1 LIDCLLSQFGGKAMG
16 LRFEGSRGVI
26 RLVQWNIRESAL
38 MLRLGLMK
46 LAENIRS
53 GNVPNPM
60 AAPGTG
66 RSHSSLPSLPSSLP
80 PAPSTGMPSARR
92 NPMLQFPA
100 DARTGRI
107 LLKIAVMAA
116 FSIGGYLAG
125 RLTIFED
132 APTSNAKAS
141 QAQAE
146 PPAPEPPAPLVWAS
160 QVSVIREASLASR
173 PVSEVT
179 ALKPAGKP
187 MGDTR
192 PLNSDE
198 VLETQAW
205 LKAFGFDPGPL
216 DGVPGP
222 KTTDAVKR
230 YRTAR
235 RMEETG
241 SLDRSVLQQV
251 RQQSGQPGR

>member
-1 LIDCLLSQFGGKAMG
+1 VIDCLSSYFGGKAMG
-16 LRFEGSRGVI
+16 LRFEASRGVI

-38 MLRLGLMK
+38 MLRLGLTK

-66 RSHSSLPSLPSSLP
+66 GSHSSLPSSLP
-80 PAPSTGMPSARR
+80 PAPSTEMPSARR

-100 DARTGRI
+100 NARAGRI

-116 FSIGGYLAG
+116 LLIGGYLAG
-125 RLTIFED
+125 RLAIFEN
-132 APTSNAKAS
+132 APTSNANAS

-146 PPAPEPPAPLVWAS
+146 PPAPEPLAPLVWAS
-160 QVSVIREASLASR
+160 QVSVIREVSSAPP

-179 ALKPAGKP
+179 APKPAGKP

-216 DGVPGP
+216 DGLPGR
-222 KTTDAVKR
+222 KTADAVKR
-230 YRTAR
+230 YRSAR
-235 RMEETG
+235 QMEETG

-251 RQQSGQPGR
+251 RQQSGQPSR

>member
-1 LIDCLLSQFGGKAMG
+1 MG

-38 MLRLGLMK
+38 MLRLGLMG

-53 GNVPNPM
+53 GNVLNPM

-66 RSHSSLPSLPSSLP
+66 GSRSSLLSSLP
-80 PAPSTGMPSARR
+80 PAPSTEMPSARR

-100 DARTGRI
+100 SARAGRI

-116 FSIGGYLAG
+116 LLIGGYLAG
-125 RLTIFED
+125 RLTIFEN
-132 APTSNAKAS
+132 APTSNANAS
-141 QAQAE
+141 QAQVE
-146 PPAPEPPAPLVWAS
+146 PPAPEPLAPLVWAS
-160 QVSVIREASLASR
+160 QVSVIREASLSPP
-173 PVSEVT
+173 PVSEAT
-179 ALKPAGKP
+179 APKPAGKP
-187 MGDTR
+187 IADTR

-198 VLETQAW
+198 ILETQAW

-216 DGVPGP
+216 DGLPGR
-222 KTTDAVKR
+222 KTADAVKR

-235 RMEETG
+235 QMEETG

>member
-1 LIDCLLSQFGGKAMG
+1 MG

-46 LAENIRS
+46 LTENIRS

-66 RSHSSLPSLPSSLP
+66 RSHSSHPSLPSSLP
-80 PAPSTGMPSARR
+80 PAPLTGMPSARR

-132 APTSNAKAS
+132 APTSNANANAR

-146 PPAPEPPAPLVWAS
+146 PPAPEPPATLLWAS
-160 QVSVIREASLASR
+160 KVSMIREASLASP

-179 ALKPAGKP
+179 APKPAGKP
-187 MGDTR
+187 MADTR

>member
-1 LIDCLLSQFGGKAMG
+1 MG

-26 RLVQWNIRESAL
+26 RLVQWNIREAVL

-60 AAPGTG
+60 AAPEAGG
-66 RSHSSLPSLPSSLP
+66 SHSSLLAGGP
-80 PAPSTGMPSARR
+80 PAPSTEMPSARR
-92 NPMLQFPA
+92 NPMLQLSGN
-100 DARTGRI
+100 ARAGRI
-107 LLKIAVMAA
+107 VLTIAVMAA
-116 FSIGGYLAG
+116 LFLGGYLAG
-125 RLTIFED
+125 RFTIFEN
-132 APTSNAKAS
+132 APTSNANAS

-146 PPAPEPPAPLVWAS
+146 PPAPEPLAPLAWAS
-160 QVSVIREASLASR
+160 QVSVIQEASLAPP
-173 PVSEVT
+173 PVSEET
-179 ALKPAGKP
+179 PSKPAGKP
-187 MGDTR
+187 IGDTR

-216 DGVPGP
+216 DGLPGP

-230 YRTAR
+230 YQTAR
-235 RMEETG
+235 QIEETG

-251 RQQSGQPGR
+251 RQQSGQASR

>member
-1 LIDCLLSQFGGKAMG
+1 MIDCLSSHFGGKAMG

-53 GNVPNPM
+53 RNVPNPM
-60 AAPGTG
+60 AAPATG
-66 RSHSSLPSLPSSLP
+66 GSQSSLPSSLP
-80 PAPSTGMPSARR
+80 PAPSTEMPSARR
-92 NPMLQFPA
+92 NPMLQFSA
-100 DARTGRI
+100 NARAGRI
-107 LLKIAVMAA
+107 LLKITVMAA
-116 FSIGGYLAG
+116 LSIGGYLAG
-125 RLTIFED
+125 RLTIFEN
-132 APTSNAKAS
+132 APTSNANAS

-146 PPAPEPPAPLVWAS
+146 PPAPEPLAPLVWAS
-160 QVSVIREASLASR
+160 QVSVIREASLASP

-179 ALKPAGKP
+179 APKPAGKP

-216 DGVPGP
+216 DGLPGP

-251 RQQSGQPGR
+251 RQQSGQPSR

>member
-1 LIDCLLSQFGGKAMG
+1 MG

-53 GNVPNPM
+53 RNVPSLT
-60 AAPGTG
+60 AAPDTSG
-66 RSHSSLPSLPSSLP
+66 SHSSLLASWP
-80 PAPSTGMPSARR
+80 PALSTELPSARK
-92 NPMLQFPA
+92 NPMLQFSTN
-100 DARTGRI
+100 ARAGRI
-107 LLKIAVMAA
+107 VLTIAVMSAL
-116 FSIGGYLAG
+116 FLGGYLAG
-125 RLTIFED
+125 RFTIFEN
-132 APTSNAKAS
+132 APTSNANAS

-146 PPAPEPPAPLVWAS
+146 PPAPEPLAPLVWAS
-160 QVSVIREASLASR
+160 QVSVIQEASLASP

-179 ALKPAGKP
+179 TSKPAGKP
-187 MGDTR
+187 IGDTR

-216 DGVPGP
+216 DGLPGP

-230 YRTAR
+230 YQTAR
-235 RMEETG
+235 QIEETG

-251 RQQSGQPGR
+251 RQQSGQPSR